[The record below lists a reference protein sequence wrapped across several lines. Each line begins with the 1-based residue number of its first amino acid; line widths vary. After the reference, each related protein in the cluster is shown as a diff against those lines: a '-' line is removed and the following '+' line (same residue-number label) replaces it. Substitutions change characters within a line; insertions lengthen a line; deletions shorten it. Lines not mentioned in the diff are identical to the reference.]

1 MNLSLL
7 FQEKSPNES
16 IQNSALNKDDSISN
30 VTANDERI
38 NGLKNYVNGEKR
50 DLLKLKPKAE
60 WNRSDI
66 ERDTAVDDL
75 VFSDKNSI
83 FSESELLVD

>member
-1 MNLSLL
+1 MIAVKKFNYIYYLMYNNII
-7 FQEKSPNES
+7 E
-16 IQNSALNKDDSISN
+16 NKDDYIQKL
-30 VTANDERI
+30 TANDERI
-38 NGLKNYVNGEKR
+38 NGLKQYVNCDKQ
-50 DLLKLKPKAE
+50 DLLALKPKAD

-83 FSESELLVD
+83 FSEEIGTD